1 LPPRISPL
9 PVELTQGFAFFRAGG
24 YRMPRKVFSSQA
36 YRHKV
41 VLVSGG
47 CSGIGR
53 ALALRFARA
62 GARLAILDLDQA
74 ALDSLVQHLRDH
86 LGGEA
91 LGLRCDVADADAV
104 ERAVALA
111 VERFGGIDVLVNN
124 AGITHRGTFAETGLG
139 VFRKVMAVN
148 FFGAV
153 HCTRAALPSLLER
166 RGQIVVLSSLTGF
179 APLLYRSA
187 YNASKHA
194 LHGLFDT
201 LRMELE
207 GTGVSVTLA
216 CPGFTATDLRKNAL
230 VGDGSVTRQPVQ
242 VLGSQVASPVEVA
255 EAIFQGAARR
265 RRLLVLSNVNWRARL
280 LARFFPRLFEKLLVP
295 RLSGLKPQ
303 P

>member
-1 LPPRISPL
+1 
-9 PVELTQGFAFFRAGG
+9 
-24 YRMPRKVFSSQA
+24 MPRKVFSSQA

-166 RGQIVVLSSLTGF
+166 HGQIVVLSSLTGF

-216 CPGFTATDLRKNAL
+216 CPGFTATDLRKNAPAGASAGQPGGIAGGGRR
-230 VGDGSVTRQPVQ
+230 GDLPGRRAAPAPAGAVQRQ
-242 VLGSQVASPVEVA
+242 LA
-255 EAIFQGAARR
+255 GAAAGA
-265 RRLLVLSNVNWRARL
+265 LLSASLRKAAGAAPVGTQAATLTVLSGRGRGRRSPGSCPSRRPRPCAR
-280 LARFFPRLFEKLLVP
+280 RGR
-295 RLSGLKPQ
+295 G
-303 P
+303 

>member
-1 LPPRISPL
+1 
-9 PVELTQGFAFFRAGG
+9 
-24 YRMPRKVFSSQA
+24 MPRKVFSSQA

-124 AGITHRGTFAETGLG
+124 AGIGGDKLVTTMPLDFWQRVIETNLTSQ
-139 VFRKVMAVN
+139 FICAKAV
-148 FFGAV
+148 
-153 HCTRAALPSLLER
+153 LPSMVER
-166 RGQIVVLSSLTGF
+166 KFGRIVNLSSRAWLGNRGQASYSASKGGVVSFTRSLALEFARSGITANAIAPGIVETPLFATLAPQTQDDLKRTVPMQRIGQVEDIANAVCFFAAPASGYVTGQVLYVCGGRSLSS
-179 APLLYRSA
+179 
-187 YNASKHA
+187 AS
-194 LHGLFDT
+194 
-201 LRMELE
+201 
-207 GTGVSVTLA
+207 V
-216 CPGFTATDLRKNAL
+216 
-230 VGDGSVTRQPVQ
+230 
-242 VLGSQVASPVEVA
+242 
-255 EAIFQGAARR
+255 
-265 RRLLVLSNVNWRARL
+265 
-280 LARFFPRLFEKLLVP
+280 
-295 RLSGLKPQ
+295 
-303 P
+303 

>member
-1 LPPRISPL
+1 
-9 PVELTQGFAFFRAGG
+9 
-24 YRMPRKVFSSQA
+24 MPRKVFSSQA

-124 AGITHRGTFAETGLG
+124 AGITHRGTFARNRPGGFPQGHGGELLRRRALHPRGAAEPARTARTDRRARFADR
-139 VFRKVMAVN
+139 FRPV
-148 FFGAV
+148 
-153 HCTRAALPSLLER
+153 ALPQRLQRQQACLARSVRHPADGAGRHR
-166 RGQIVVLSSLTGF
+166 RQRD
-179 APLLYRSA
+179 P
-187 YNASKHA
+187 
-194 LHGLFDT
+194 GL
-201 LRMELE
+201 
-207 GTGVSVTLA
+207 
-216 CPGFTATDLRKNAL
+216 PGFTATDLRKNAL

-255 EAIFQGAARR
+255 EAIFQGAARLGACWCCPTSTGGR
-265 RRLLVLSNVNWRARL
+265 GCWRASFRVSS
-280 LARFFPRLFEKLLVP
+280 KLLVP

>member
-9 PVELTQGFAFFRAGG
+9 QVELTQGFAFFRAGG

-166 RGQIVVLSSLTGF
+166 RGQIVVLGSLTGF

-216 CPGFTATDLRKNAL
+216 CPGFTATDLRKSAL

>member
-1 LPPRISPL
+1 
-9 PVELTQGFAFFRAGG
+9 
-24 YRMPRKVFSSQA
+24 
-36 YRHKV
+36 
-41 VLVSGG
+41 
-47 CSGIGR
+47 
-53 ALALRFARA
+53 
-62 GARLAILDLDQA
+62 
-74 ALDSLVQHLRDH
+74 DSLVQHLRDH

-91 LGLRCDVADADAV
+91 LGLRCDVADTDAV

-166 RGQIVVLSSLTGF
+166 RGQIVVLGSLTGF

>member
-1 LPPRISPL
+1 
-9 PVELTQGFAFFRAGG
+9 
-24 YRMPRKVFSSQA
+24 MPRSLFSHSV
-36 YRHKV
+36 YRRKV

-53 ALALRFARA
+53 ALVLRFAQA
-62 GARLAILDLDQA
+62 GAHPVILDLDQA
-74 ALDSLVQHLRDH
+74 ALDSLVQYLREHLSV
-86 LGGEA
+86 EA
-91 LGLRCDVADADAV
+91 LGLRCDIADAEAV

-124 AGITHRGTFAETGLG
+124 AGITHRSLFIETELA
-139 VFRKVMAVN
+139 VFRRVMAVN
-148 FFGAV
+148 FYGAL
-153 HCTRAALPSLLER
+153 HCTQAALPSLLAR
-166 RGQIVVLSSLTGF
+166 QGQIVVLSSLTGF

-201 LRMELE
+201 LRMELD
-207 GTGVSVTLA
+207 GTGVAITLA

-230 VGDGSVTRQPVQ
+230 VGDGSVIRQPAV
-242 VLGSQVASPVEVA
+242 VLGAEVASPRDVA
-255 EAIFQGAARR
+255 EAIYQGALRR

-295 RLSGLKPQ
+295 KMSGLRPGH
-303 P
+303 